1 MVTTED
7 LKKMVIMT
15 HLKDDM
21 LNRIISI
28 TDVLKFEDQEII
40 FRQGDIADRFYMVN
54 RGKVMVNR
62 GKVLLEQRIAE
73 KITVSVGS
81 IKPGFA
87 FGWST
92 MIEEGY
98 YTTDAVSAEPCEIF
112 SMRGDIIRALCEK
125 DPYMGY
131 LLSQRLLVILKK
143 RYDHRTEQFIKVIK
157 HDPDMKDL
165 F

>member
-7 LKKMVIMT
+7 LKKIVIMT

-21 LNRIISI
+21 LDRIISI
-28 TDVLKFEDQEII
+28 TDFLKFEDQEVI
-40 FRQGDIADRFYMVN
+40 FSQGDIADRFYMV
-54 RGKVMVNR
+54 KR

-81 IKPGFA
+81 IKSGFA

-98 YTTDAVSAEPCEIF
+98 YTTDAVCAEPCEIF
-112 SMRGDIIRALCEK
+112 SMRGNKIRALCEK
-125 DPYMGY
+125 DPHMGY
-131 LLSQRLLVILKK
+131 LLSRRLLVILKK
-143 RYDHRTEQFIKVIK
+143 RYDHRTEQFIEVIK

-165 F
+165 L

>member
-21 LNRIISI
+21 LDRIISI
-28 TDVLKFEDQEII
+28 TDVLIFEDQEII
-40 FRQGDIADRFYMVN
+40 FRQGDIADRFYLV
-54 RGKVMVNR
+54 KR
-62 GKVLLEQRIAE
+62 GKVLLEQRLAE

-92 MIEEGY
+92 MIEDGY
-98 YTTDAVSAEPCEIF
+98 YTTDAVCAEPCEIY
-112 SMRGDIIRALCEK
+112 SMKGDKIRALCDK

-131 LLSQRLLVILKK
+131 LLSRRLLVILKK
-143 RYDHRTEQFIKVIK
+143 RYDHRTDQFIKVLK
-157 HDPDMKDL
+157 HNPDMKEL

>member
-1 MVTTED
+1 MVTKED

-21 LNRIISI
+21 LDRIISI
-28 TDVLKFEDQEII
+28 TDVLIFEDQEII
-40 FRQGDIADRFYMVN
+40 FRQGDIADRFYLV
-54 RGKVMVNR
+54 KR
-62 GKVLLEQRIAE
+62 GKVLLEQRLAE

-98 YTTDAVSAEPCEIF
+98 YTTDAVCAEPCEIY
-112 SMRGDIIRALCEK
+112 SMKGEKLRALCDQ

-131 LLSQRLLVILKK
+131 LLSRRLLVILKK
-143 RYDHRTEQFIKVIK
+143 RYDHRTDQFIKVLK
-157 HDPDMKDL
+157 HNPDMKDL

>member
-7 LKKMVIMT
+7 LKKIVIMT

-21 LNRIISI
+21 LNRVISI
-28 TDVLKFEDQEII
+28 TDVLTFEDQEII
-40 FRQGDIADRFYMVN
+40 FRQGDIADRFYMVK
-54 RGKVMVNR
+54 RGKVI
-62 GKVLLEQRIAE
+62 LEQRIAE

-81 IKPGFA
+81 IKPGLS

-98 YTTDAVSAEPCEIF
+98 YTTDAVCVEPCEIF
-112 SMRGDIIRALCEK
+112 SMRGEKLRALCEK

-131 LLSQRLLVILKK
+131 LLSQRLLEIGRAHV
-143 RYDHRTEQFIKVIK
+143 
-157 HDPDMKDL
+157 
-165 F
+165 

>member
-21 LNRIISI
+21 LDRIISI
-28 TDVLKFEDQEII
+28 TDVLIFEDQEII
-40 FRQGDIADRFYMVN
+40 FRQGDIADRFYMV
-54 RGKVMVNR
+54 KR
-62 GKVLLEQRIAE
+62 GKVLLEQRLAE

-92 MIEEGY
+92 MIEDGY
-98 YTTDAVSAEPCEIF
+98 YTTDAVCAEPCEIY
-112 SMRGDIIRALCEK
+112 SMKGDKIRALCDK

-131 LLSQRLLVILKK
+131 LLSRRLLVILKK
-143 RYDHRTEQFIKVIK
+143 RYDHRTDQFIKVLK
-157 HDPDMKDL
+157 HNPDMKEL

>member
-1 MVTTED
+1 
-7 LKKMVIMT
+7 MT
-15 HLKDDM
+15 HLKNDM
-21 LNRIISI
+21 LDRIISI
-28 TDVLKFEDQEII
+28 TDVLKFEDQEFI
-40 FRQGDIADRFYMVN
+40 FRQDDIADRFYMV
-54 RGKVMVNR
+54 KR
-62 GKVLLEQRIAE
+62 GKVLLEQRLAE

-98 YTTDAVSAEPCEIF
+98 YTTDAVCAEPCEIF
-112 SMRGDIIRALCEK
+112 SMTGNKIRALCDK

-131 LLSQRLLVILKK
+131 LLTRRLLVILKK

>member
-21 LNRIISI
+21 LDRIISI
-28 TDVLKFEDQEII
+28 TDVLIFEDQEII
-40 FRQGDIADRFYMVN
+40 FRQGDIADRFYLVKM
-54 RGKVMVNR
+54 
-62 GKVLLEQRIAE
+62 GKVLLEQRLAE

-98 YTTDAVSAEPCEIF
+98 YTTDAVCAEPCEIY
-112 SMRGDIIRALCEK
+112 SMKGDKIRALCDK

-131 LLSQRLLVILKK
+131 LLTRRLLVILKK
-143 RYDHRTEQFIKVIK
+143 RYDHRTDQFIKVLK
-157 HDPDMKDL
+157 HNPDMKDL

>member
-15 HLKDDM
+15 HLKDNM
-21 LNRIISI
+21 LDRIISI
-28 TDVLKFEDQEII
+28 TDVLIFENQEII
-40 FRQGDIADRFYMVN
+40 FRQDDIADRFYMV
-54 RGKVMVNR
+54 KR
-62 GKVLLEQRIAE
+62 GKVLLEQRLAE
-73 KITVSVGS
+73 KISVSVGS

-98 YTTDAVSAEPCEIF
+98 YTTDAVCAEPCEIF
-112 SMRGDIIRALCEK
+112 SMKGDKIRALCDK

-131 LLSQRLLVILKK
+131 LLTQRLLVILKK
-143 RYDHRTEQFIKVIK
+143 RYDHRTDQFIKVIK
-157 HDPDMKDL
+157 HNPDMQDL

>member
-21 LNRIISI
+21 LDRIISI
-28 TDVLKFEDQEII
+28 TDVLIFEDQEII
-40 FRQGDIADRFYMVN
+40 FRQGDIADRFYLV
-54 RGKVMVNR
+54 KR
-62 GKVLLEQRIAE
+62 GKVLLEQRLAE

-98 YTTDAVSAEPCEIF
+98 YTTDAVCAEPCEIY
-112 SMRGDIIRALCEK
+112 SMKGDKIRALCDK

-131 LLSQRLLVILKK
+131 LLTRRLLVILKK
-143 RYDHRTEQFIKVIK
+143 RYDHRTDQFIKVLK
-157 HDPDMKDL
+157 HNPDMKEL

>member
-7 LKKMVIMT
+7 LKKIVIMT
-15 HLKDDM
+15 HLKEDM
-21 LNRIISI
+21 LDRIISI
-28 TDVLKFEDQEII
+28 TDFLKFEDQETI
-40 FRQGDIADRFYMVN
+40 FRQGDIANRFYMV
-54 RGKVMVNR
+54 KR

-98 YTTDAVSAEPCEIF
+98 YTTDAVCAEPCEIF
-112 SMRGDIIRALCEK
+112 SMRGNKIRALCEK

-131 LLSQRLLVILKK
+131 LLSLRLLVILKK

>member
-21 LNRIISI
+21 LDRIISI
-28 TDVLKFEDQEII
+28 TDVLIFEDQEII
-40 FRQGDIADRFYMVN
+40 FRQGNIADRFFMV
-54 RGKVMVNR
+54 KR
-62 GKVLLEQRIAE
+62 GKVLLEQRLAE

-98 YTTDAVSAEPCEIF
+98 YTTDAVCAEPCEIY
-112 SMRGDIIRALCEK
+112 SMKGEKLRALCDK

-131 LLSQRLLVILKK
+131 LLSRRLLIILKK
-143 RYDHRTEQFIKVIK
+143 RYDHRTDQFIKVLK
-157 HDPDMKDL
+157 HNPDMKEL

>member
-15 HLKDDM
+15 HLKNDM
-21 LNRIISI
+21 LDRIISI
-28 TDVLKFEDQEII
+28 TDVLKFEDQEFI
-40 FRQGDIADRFYMVN
+40 FRQDDIADRFYMV
-54 RGKVMVNR
+54 KR
-62 GKVLLEQRIAE
+62 GKVLLEQRLAE

-98 YTTDAVSAEPCEIF
+98 YTTDAVCAEPCEIY
-112 SMRGDIIRALCEK
+112 SMKGDKIRALCDK

-131 LLSQRLLVILKK
+131 LLTRRLLVILKK
-143 RYDHRTEQFIKVIK
+143 RYDHRTDQFIKLLK
-157 HDPDMKDL
+157 HNPDMKEL

>member
-1 MVTTED
+1 MVTTQD

-21 LNRIISI
+21 LDRIVLI

-40 FRQGDIADRFYMVN
+40 FKQGDIADRFYMVQ
-54 RGKVMVNR
+54 R

-98 YTTDAVSAEPCEIF
+98 YTTDAVCAEPCEIL
-112 SMRGDIIRALCEK
+112 SMRGDKLRALCDK
-125 DPYMGY
+125 DSYMGY
-131 LLSQRLLVILKK
+131 LLSRRLLVILKK
-143 RYDHRTEQFIKVIK
+143 RYDHRTEQFIKAIK
-157 HDPDMKDL
+157 YHPDMKVL

>member
-1 MVTTED
+1 M
-7 LKKMVIMT
+7 
-15 HLKDDM
+15 
-21 LNRIISI
+21 
-28 TDVLKFEDQEII
+28 
-40 FRQGDIADRFYMVN
+40 
-54 RGKVMVNR
+54 
-62 GKVLLEQRIAE
+62 LLEQRIAE

-98 YTTDAVSAEPCEIF
+98 YTTDAVCAEPCEIF
-112 SMRGDIIRALCEK
+112 SMRGDKIRALCEK

>member
-21 LNRIISI
+21 LERIISI
-28 TDVLKFEDQEII
+28 TDFLKFEDQETI
-40 FRQGDIADRFYMVN
+40 FRQGDIANRFYMV
-54 RGKVMVNR
+54 KR

-73 KITVSVGS
+73 KVTVSVGS

-98 YTTDAVSAEPCEIF
+98 YTTDAVCAEPCEIF
-112 SMRGDIIRALCEK
+112 SMRGNKLRALCQK

-131 LLSQRLLVILKK
+131 LLSLRLLVILKK
-143 RYDHRTEQFIKVIK
+143 RYDHRTEQFIKVVK

>member
-7 LKKMVIMT
+7 LKKIAIMT

-21 LNRIISI
+21 LDRVVSI
-28 TDVLKFEDQEII
+28 TDVLNFEDQEII
-40 FRQGDIADRFYMVN
+40 FRQGDIADRFYMVD
-54 RGKVMVNR
+54 R

-73 KITVSVGS
+73 KIMVSVGS

-98 YTTDAVSAEPCEIF
+98 YTTDAVCAEPCEIF
-112 SMRGDIIRALCEK
+112 SMRGDKIRALCEK
-125 DPYMGY
+125 DPRMGY
-131 LLSQRLLVILKK
+131 LLTGRLLVILKK

>member
-21 LNRIISI
+21 LDRIISI
-28 TDVLKFEDQEII
+28 TDVLIFEDQEII
-40 FRQGDIADRFYMVN
+40 FRQGDIADRFYLV
-54 RGKVMVNR
+54 KR
-62 GKVLLEQRIAE
+62 GKVLLEQRLAE

-98 YTTDAVSAEPCEIF
+98 YTTDAVCAEPCEIY
-112 SMRGDIIRALCEK
+112 SMKGDKIRALCDK

-131 LLSQRLLVILKK
+131 LLTRRLLVILKK
-143 RYDHRTEQFIKVIK
+143 RYDHRTDQFIKVLK
-157 HDPDMKDL
+157 HNPDMKDL

>member
-7 LKKMVIMT
+7 LKKIVIMT

-21 LNRIISI
+21 LDRIISI
-28 TDVLKFEDQEII
+28 TDFLKFEDQETV
-40 FRQGDIADRFYMVN
+40 FRQGDIANRFYMV
-54 RGKVMVNR
+54 KR

-98 YTTDAVSAEPCEIF
+98 YTTDAVCAEPCEIF
-112 SMRGDIIRALCEK
+112 SMRGNKLRALCEK

-131 LLSQRLLVILKK
+131 LLSLRLLVILKK
-143 RYDHRTEQFIKVIK
+143 RYDHRTDQFIKVVK

>member
-7 LKKMVIMT
+7 FKKMVIMT

-21 LNRIISI
+21 LDRLIAI
-28 TDVLKFEDQEII
+28 TDVLTFSDQETI
-40 FRQGDIADRFYMVN
+40 FRQGDIADRFYMV
-54 RGKVMVNR
+54 KR
-62 GKVLLEQRIAE
+62 GKVLLEQKMAD

-92 MIEEGY
+92 MIEQGY
-98 YTTDAVSAEPCEIF
+98 YTTNAVCAEPCEIL
-112 SMRGDIIRALCEK
+112 SIRGNKIRHLCEE
-125 DPYMGY
+125 DPYMGF

-143 RYDHRTEQFIKVIK
+143 RYDHRTEQFLKVIK
-157 HDPDMKDL
+157 HHPDMKDL
-165 F
+165 FVNLK

>member
-7 LKKMVIMT
+7 LKKIVIMT
-15 HLKDDM
+15 HLKNDM
-21 LNRIISI
+21 LNRVISI
-28 TDVLKFEDQEII
+28 TDVLTFEDQEIV
-40 FRQGDIADRFYMVN
+40 FRQGDIADRFYMVK
-54 RGKVMVNR
+54 RGKVI
-62 GKVLLEQRIAE
+62 LEQRIAE

-98 YTTDAVSAEPCEIF
+98 YTTDAVCAEPCEIF
-112 SMRGDIIRALCEK
+112 SMRGDKIRALCEK

-131 LLSQRLLVILKK
+131 LLSRRLLVILKK

-157 HDPDMKDL
+157 HAPDMKDL

>member
-54 RGKVMVNR
+54 RGKV
-62 GKVLLEQRIAE
+62 LLEQRIAE

-98 YTTDAVSAEPCEIF
+98 YTTDAVCAEPCEIF

>member
-1 MVTTED
+1 MVTSDD
-7 LKKMVIMT
+7 LKKMAIMS

-21 LNRIISI
+21 LDSLIPI
-28 TDVLKFEDQEII
+28 TDILRFEDQEVI
-40 FRQGDIADRFYMVN
+40 FRQGDIADRFYMV
-54 RGKVMVNR
+54 KR

-92 MIEEGY
+92 MIEEGF
-98 YTTDAVSAEPCEIF
+98 YTTDAVCAEPCEIY
-112 SMRGDIIRALCEK
+112 SMRGNKIKALCEK
-125 DPYMGY
+125 DHYMGY
-131 LLSQRLLVILKK
+131 LLTRRLLVILKK
-143 RYDHRTEQFIKVIK
+143 RYDHRTEQFIKVVK